1 VSSFDIIDSGAAP
14 ERPPEPAEPPRLPP
28 EIELRRRE
36 ALIDTFAAEDEDEAR
51 AVHRIAR
58 LRHVRS
64 ILHTHLP
71 EEFR

>member
-1 VSSFDIIDSGAAP
+1 MTAFDIDTGAAP

-28 EIELRRRE
+28 EVELRRRE
-36 ALIDTFAAEDEDEAR
+36 ALVRSFAAEDEDEAR
-51 AVHRIAR
+51 AVQRIER

-64 ILHTHLP
+64 ILHTHRP